1 MPVVTEV
8 NDVKKIVTIWLT
20 RAEKDDADLREGLK
34 NLYAEYRAKKY
45 MVAVFSSGTE
55 DLYTNTLDLLK
66 YNKRRLAEQEVQREK
81 QAAAGL

>member
-1 MPVVTEV
+1 MSIVTEV
-8 NDVKKIVTIWLT
+8 NDLKKIVTIWLT
-20 RAEKDDADLREGLK
+20 NGEKNDMELRTGLK

-45 MVAVFSSGTE
+45 MVAVFSSGNE
-55 DLYTNTLDLLK
+55 DLYANTLDLLK

>member
-1 MPVVTEV
+1 MPIVTEV

-20 RAEKDDADLREGLK
+20 NEEKNDVELRAGLK

-45 MVAVFSSGTE
+45 MVAVFSSGNE
-55 DLYTNTLDLLK
+55 DLYANTLDLLK

>member
-1 MPVVTEV
+1 MPIVTEV

-20 RAEKDDADLREGLK
+20 NEEKNDVELRAGLK

-55 DLYTNTLDLLK
+55 DLYANTFDMLK
-66 YNKRRLAEQEVQREK
+66 YNKRRFAEQEVQREK

>member
-1 MPVVTEV
+1 
-8 NDVKKIVTIWLT
+8 
-20 RAEKDDADLREGLK
+20 
-34 NLYAEYRAKKY
+34 

-66 YNKRRLAEQEVQREK
+66 YNKRRSAEQEVQREK